1 MKTFSAIVIGLAMLL
16 AFAGVAT
23 AAVLPPATNETQGIT
38 STTVVQCDGIV
49 ITSANYANENSNQV
63 LNGAPLAAK
72 EIYGASAY
80 NSQMIALNG
89 ATSLVKVA
97 KFNTKN
103 QVIDGKNIDVAT
115 DLLFTGEDGGFV
127 TGDESI
133 AQFNAGQTGTK
144 AGDVMLCPF
153 SSTPDSVIPPYNE
166 AVVMGSKYD
175 MYYGTVAT
183 QAGATTTA
191 KTGDVPSNTQYSVT
205 ADGAGS
211 ITAYMSLFAQDA
223 RGNGT
228 SLVTPASTTK
238 IPGKTTT
245 TVVTPGTTTVVTVP
259 GHYEKDG
266 RCEVWVPT
274 KTTTVTTKDITSTV
288 TTKDQTINNPAV
300 YTPVT
305 PSAVTSYKES
315 TTAMGKFTF
324 AKVYGYTSGI

>member
-1 MKTFSAIVIGLAMLL
+1 MKPTYVILIGVILSLALIGSAS
-16 AFAGVAT
+16 
-23 AAVLPPATNETQGIT
+23 AAVLVPATNETQSIT
-38 STTVVQCDGIV
+38 STTVVACDGIV
-49 ITSANYANENSNQV
+49 LSSASFSNENSNQV
-63 LNGAPLAAK
+63 LNSPPLAAK

-89 ATSLVKVA
+89 ETTLVKVA

-115 DLLFTGEDGGFV
+115 DLLFDGTDGGFV

-144 AGDVMLCPF
+144 ASEVMLCPF

-191 KTGDVPSNTQYSVT
+191 KTGDVPSNTQYAVDAT
-205 ADGAGS
+205 GAGS
-211 ITAYMSLFAQDA
+211 ISAYMSVFAQDA
-223 RGNGT
+223 RGDGK
-228 SLVTPASTTK
+228 SLVTPESTTK
-238 IPGKTTT
+238 IPGSKTTT
-245 TVVTPGTTTVVTVP
+245 VITPGKTTTVTVP
-259 GHYEKDG
+259 GHWECFKWIP
-266 RCEVWVPT
+266 E
-274 KTTTVTTKDITSTV
+274 KTTTTTTKDVTCTV
-288 TTKDQTINNPAV
+288 TTKDQTIKNPAV

-315 TTAMGKFTF
+315 TTAIGKFTF
-324 AKVYGYTSGI
+324 AKAYGYTSGI